1 MAIKLFEWLVGKTAT
16 ETSSGTDVDCRI
28 FIELAQEYALRELA
42 FESCVNMIANALGKC
57 EFKTYQ
63 GGKEIKGGEYYTW
76 NIEPNPNQNSTAF
89 LHKLINR
96 LYRDNEALVIST
108 IGPGGREYLNVA
120 DSFTQLHAYPVK
132 ENQYQNVVVG
142 DKTYPQ
148 TFLESDVLHLKLNN
162 RDIKKVLDAMYSTY
176 SKMIA
181 ASEKAF
187 GYEFGQHW
195 KVHLDRSPQ
204 GDEEFEEQF
213 AKILEKQIKPF
224 LQNDNAVL
232 QEYNGYDFQ
241 NMAPASKSTSRD
253 IRALH
258 DDIFDFTARAFHI
271 PTVLLSGEI
280 AGTSDAFIRWLTLC
294 IDPLCDQLQEEANR
308 KRYGYYAWKQ
318 GNYLRIDTSSLI
330 HFDMFAQAGNV
341 DKLVSS
347 GVFTVNMILEAAG
360 IPPIDEVWANEHF
373 ITKNYA
379 PIAEV
384 LKSLEGGETK

>member
-1 MAIKLFEWLVGKTAT
+1 MAIKLFEWLIGKTAT
-16 ETSSGTDVDCRI
+16 ETSSGTDIDCRI

-96 LYRDNEALVIST
+96 LYRDNEALIIST

-195 KVHLDRSPQ
+195 KVHVAGVPM
-204 GDEEFEEQF
+204 GDATFQQQF
-213 AKILEKQIKPF
+213 KEVMEKQIVPF
-224 LQNDNAVL
+224 FKSENGVL
-232 QEYNGYDFQ
+232 LEHDGYDYQ
-241 NMAPASKSTSRD
+241 SISSDAKSTSRD
-253 IRALH
+253 IRALY

-280 AGTSDAFIRWLTLC
+280 AGTSDAFTRWLTLC

>member
-1 MAIKLFEWLVGKTAT
+1 MAIKLFEWLTGKTAT
-16 ETSSGTDVDCRI
+16 ETSSGTDIDCRI

-63 GGKEIKGGEYYTW
+63 SGREIKGGEYYTW

-120 DSFTQLHAYPVK
+120 DSFRQLHAYPVK

-280 AGTSDAFIRWLTLC
+280 AGTSDAFTRWLTLC

>member
-1 MAIKLFEWLVGKTAT
+1 MAIKLFEWLIGKTAT

-120 DSFTQLHAYPVK
+120 DSFRQLHAYPVK

-253 IRALH
+253 IRALY

-280 AGTSDAFIRWLTLC
+280 AGTSDAFTRWLTLC

-360 IPPIDEVWANEHF
+360 IPPIDEAWANEHF